1 MNTKD
6 SDRGEGAGEVTMI
19 VTRHSVRRED
29 GASEVNTKDMAYI
42 DNYPPLHNWLRERE
56 AHCSWRLRR
65 GGVDGPHEYIER
77 WQLPNGNAL
86 IVTVL
91 SHGKGWDI
99 YTPCGGLRV
108 DETLADAAK
117 RCGVAP

>member
-6 SDRGEGAGEVTMI
+6 SDGCEGAGEVKTRTMI
-19 VTRHSVRRED
+19 MTED
-29 GASEVNTKDMAYI
+29 GASKVNTKDMAYI
-42 DNYPPLHNWLRERE
+42 DNYPPLRNWLRERE
-56 AHCSWRLRR
+56 ARCDWQIRR
-65 GGVDGPHEYIER
+65 GNEESQHEYIER

-86 IVTVL
+86 IVTVR

-99 YTPCGGLRV
+99 YTPCGSPRV